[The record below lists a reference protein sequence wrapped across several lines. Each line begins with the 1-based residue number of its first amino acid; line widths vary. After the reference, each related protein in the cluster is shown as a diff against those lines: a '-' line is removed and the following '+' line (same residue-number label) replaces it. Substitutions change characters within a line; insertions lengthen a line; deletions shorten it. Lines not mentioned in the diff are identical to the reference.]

1 MKLLLTADR
10 LRSIAAAADT
20 EKELE
25 NLLRSH
31 KIRFTWTTAP
41 GYLCARVP
49 CRSGSML
56 IYRTCSR
63 SAPFAVRSAEPVKAT
78 GYPDPVPRFAWDD

>member
-1 MKLLLTADR
+1 MKILLTAAR
-10 LRSIAAAADT
+10 IRSALDGART
-20 EKELE
+20 EKDGEVS
-25 NLLRSH
+25 LRSH

-63 SAPFAVRSAEPVKAT
+63 SAPFAVRSAEPVKAA
-78 GYPDPVPRFAWDD
+78 GYPYPVPRFAWDD

>member
-1 MKLLLTADR
+1 MKLLLSADR
-10 LRSIAAAADT
+10 LRSIAAAAGT

-31 KIRFTWTTAP
+31 KIRFTWTTTP

-63 SAPFAVRSAEPVKAT
+63 SVPFAVRSAEPVKAA
-78 GYPDPVPRFAWDD
+78 GYPYPVLRFAWDD

>member
-10 LRSIAAAADT
+10 IRSIASAAGT

-25 NLLRSH
+25 TLLRSH
-31 KIRFTWTTAP
+31 KIRFSWTTSP
-41 GYLCARVP
+41 GYLAARVP
-49 CRSGSML
+49 CRSGSVL

-63 SAPFAVRSAEPVKAT
+63 STPLQVRSAEPAPAA
-78 GYPDPVPRFAWDD
+78 GYPFPVPRFAWDD

>member
-10 LRSIAAAADT
+10 LRSIASAAGT

-25 NLLRSH
+25 SLMRRH
-31 KIRFTWTTAP
+31 KIRFSWTTAP

-63 SAPFAVRSAEPVKAT
+63 SAPFAVRSAERVNAA
-78 GYPDPVPRFAWDD
+78 GYPYQIPLFSWDD